1 MSINIDKRPL
11 EVSTD
16 LNLIRDQCDALEFAL
31 QNETDPARMSDLR
44 RELAECR
51 QRAFEVEQRDPSVL
65 EAEREAG
72 GQASDRLLPAAVRES
87 HHSEQGGSIEAADP
101 RPEYAGLFVA
111 ERIENADL
119 RQELA
124 SEGQGAQSSSGGREH
139 ERVDPE
145 ISRLAELAEAHRTG
159 VQMFG
164 GIYGGGPDVQ
174 QATVEH
180 GPAMI
185 ELAEQHEARLL
196 ARDEVFSGEV
206 VAQIERENES
216 QVYVIEADG
225 DRVMVPEIEGA
236 DLDVSDDV
244 EVSRDHQG
252 NYKAE
257 AGHDYGR

>member
-1 MSINIDKRPL
+1 MSYYTNARAFD
-11 EVSTD
+11 SATD
-16 LNLIRDQCDALEFAL
+16 LNLIREQCGTLELAL

-51 QRAFEVEQRDPSVL
+51 QRAFEVEQRDQP

-72 GQASDRLLPAAVRES
+72 GPAGDPLPSAAVRGD
-87 HHSEQGGSIEAADP
+87 SEQHAPFVTIEAADP
-101 RPEYAGLFVA
+101 RPDYAGLYAA
-111 ERIENADL
+111 ERIENAEL

-124 SEGQGAQSSSGGREH
+124 AEGQGAEVSGGGMER

-164 GIYGGGPDVQ
+164 GIYGGGQDVP
-174 QATVEH
+174 QAGDH
-180 GPAMI
+180 SPAMV

-196 ARDEVFSGEV
+196 ARDEAFSGEV

-216 QVYVIEADG
+216 SVYVIEADG
-225 DRVMVPEIEGA
+225 DRVMVPQVEGA
-236 DLDVSDDV
+236 EMDVGDDV
-244 EVSRDHQG
+244 EVTRDQQG
-252 NYKAE
+252 NYEAE
-257 AGHDYGR
+257 AGHEYGR